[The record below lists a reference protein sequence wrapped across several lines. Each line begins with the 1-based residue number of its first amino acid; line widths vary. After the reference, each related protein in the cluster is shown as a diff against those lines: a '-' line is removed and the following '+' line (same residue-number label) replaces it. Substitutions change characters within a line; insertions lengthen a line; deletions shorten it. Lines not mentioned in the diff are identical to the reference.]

1 MLAEGKHEFRVPFD
15 MTRERDVAI
24 SHRLGMLEIRVD
36 GETLI
41 RYRVR
46 REGQVLDD
54 RSGNPA
60 KRTQFGQLGDAGRS
74 FWKRVSYS
82 VKNPTLDD
90 VEWSWDASSGEH
102 PDEYHRTRMIQVY
115 ANDPDQKA
123 EPRPRLLVVAAA
135 ARRPHHPGRLHQ
147 PRRRAAPQP
156 HRRRL
161 HRRGRHCLT
170 ARGAPRIVV
179 VPAPGDLCT
188 TVIPAAGRP
197 LRNRHSR
204 AEGPLHTRH
213 SRYAGGNPGV
223 GGASSRTKS
232 TDIDACQ
239 APPGANGT
247 TRTVSTGG

>member
-1 MLAEGKHEFRVPFD
+1 MLAEGKHEVRVPFD
-15 MTRERDVAI
+15 MTQERDVAV

-115 ANDPDQKA
+115 ANDP
-123 EPRPRLLVVAAA
+123 RPE
-135 ARRPHHPGRLHQ
+135 GRT
-147 PRRRAAPQP
+147 PTTAT
-156 HRRRL
+156 
-161 HRRGRHCLT
+161 RRGSRCPT
-170 ARGAPRIVV
+170 A
-179 VPAPGDLCT
+179 
-188 TVIPAAGRP
+188 
-197 LRNRHSR
+197 
-204 AEGPLHTRH
+204 
-213 SRYAGGNPGV
+213 
-223 GGASSRTKS
+223 ASSWS
-232 TDIDACQ
+232 
-239 APPGANGT
+239 T
-247 TRTVSTGG
+247 TRTAAMSPAAATS